1 VLSYQVPVVL
11 NLQLDERKKKMVT
24 SLVNKKERSKL
35 GEQYN
40 CMLLPICL
48 NQEKE
53 WSNSSDDQM

>member
-1 VLSYQVPVVL
+1 
-11 NLQLDERKKKMVT
+11 MVT
-24 SLVNKKERSKL
+24 SLVNKKEISKL

-53 WSNSSDDQM
+53 CSNSSDDQM